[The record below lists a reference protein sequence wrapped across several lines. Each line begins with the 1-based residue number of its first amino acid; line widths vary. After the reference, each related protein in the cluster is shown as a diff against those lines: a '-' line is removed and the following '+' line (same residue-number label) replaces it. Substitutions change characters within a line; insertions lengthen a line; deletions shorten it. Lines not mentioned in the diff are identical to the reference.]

1 MPKIE
6 VYADALYK
14 YAEETYDDAA
24 LEEIFQAGKAELD
37 EKDEA
42 RGLLKIELNDT
53 NRPDLWSAAGIGR
66 QLRAYKNG
74 KAPVYDFF
82 STPGNPRDYGERVVK
97 VDHSVREVRPY
108 EIAIAATGKKLDD
121 ASLKDLI
128 QTQEKLCWN
137 FGRKRRSIAIGVFR
151 SDLLTYPITY
161 RAADPDETRFVP
173 LQMEK
178 ELSLRQM
185 LSEHPKGREYGHIIE
200 GFHRFPYLEDAK
212 GETLSFPPVINSA
225 YTGAVEVGDEN
236 LFIEMTG
243 TELKDLILTAN
254 MVACDLADAGF
265 TILPVKIEYPFETE
279 FGREIVSPFYF
290 QEPLSMEIEYA
301 NRLLGVNLG
310 GSEMTAALAHMG
322 IRAEADNER
331 VTIEVPPYRNDFL
344 HPVDIIED
352 LMIGRGMDSFEPV
365 MPSDFTVGR
374 LTEEEEFAR
383 QVKEIMIGMGFQEM
397 MYNYLG
403 SRKNFVEKM
412 GIDDREFVRIANPM
426 TENYEFL
433 RSSILPNLL
442 ESESVSAHAVYP
454 HHIFEIGKVAFLD
467 PDDNSGTAT
476 RNYLGFLSADREISF
491 NEVSAFVSAIFYYT
505 AREYTLEEL
514 EDPRFIP
521 GRAARILYQGSPAG
535 IFGEVHPQVLENWGI
550 TMPAIAC
557 EIDLDVLLHG

>member
-14 YAEETYDDAA
+14 YAEESYSDEQ

-37 EKDEA
+37 GKDES
-42 RGLLKIELNDT
+42 GEILKVELNDT
-53 NRPDLWSAAGIGR
+53 NRPDLWSAAGLGR
-66 QLRAYKNG
+66 QLRVHKTG
-74 KAPVYDFF
+74 KVPGYDFF
-82 STPGNPRDYGERVVK
+82 STPGNPKDYGNRVVK
-97 VDHSVREVRPY
+97 IDHSVREVRPY
-108 EIAIAATGKKLDD
+108 EIAIAATGKKLDE
-121 ASLKDLI
+121 AALKDII

-151 SDLLTYPITY
+151 SDLLQYPITY
-161 RAADPDETRFVP
+161 RAADPDETRFTP
-173 LQMEK
+173 LQMDR
-178 ELSLRQM
+178 ELSMREM
-185 LSEHPKGREYGHIIE
+185 LSEHPKGRDYGHIVE
-200 GFHRFPYLEDAK
+200 GFDRFPYLEDAK
-212 GETLSFPPVINSA
+212 GDALSFPPVINSA

-254 MVACDLADAGF
+254 IVACDLADAGF

-290 QEPLSMEIEYA
+290 QEPLSLEIDYA
-301 NRLLGVNLG
+301 NRLLGTAIG
-310 GSEMTAALAHMG
+310 GEEIRHALAHMG
-322 IRAEADNER
+322 VRAEVENQR

-352 LMIGRGMDSFEPV
+352 VMIGRGTPSFEPL

-374 LTEEEEFAR
+374 LTAEEEFAR
-383 QVKEIMIGMGFQEM
+383 QVKEIMIGLGFQEM

-403 SRKNFVEKM
+403 SRKNFIDKM
-412 GIDDREFVRIANPM
+412 EIDDRDFVRIANPM
-426 TENYEFL
+426 SENYEFV

-454 HHIFEIGKVAFLD
+454 HHIFEIGKVAYLD

-476 RNYLGFLSADREISF
+476 RNYLGFLSADREVSF
-491 NEVSAFVSAIFYYT
+491 NQISALVSAIFYYT
-505 AREYTLEEL
+505 GREYRLEEL
-514 EDPRFIP
+514 DDPRFIT
-521 GRAARILYQGSPAG
+521 GRVARIVYNG
-535 IFGEVHPQVLENWGI
+535 IPVGVFGEIHPQLLENWGV
-550 TMPAIAC
+550 TMPATAC
-557 EIDLDVLLHG
+557 ELDLDYLLQH